1 MKNLRYLFVIVL
13 IVLMCGFSWLAYK
26 KSLNTNSIN
35 QAEAINIAAEKLKEF
50 SKKNKILSSDFE
62 NAEIRWNGAQW
73 EIYYKGVGKNDF
85 LVNILVSTTGKAEVH
100 STKL

>member
-62 NAEIRWNGAQW
+62 NAEIRWKFRAQW
-73 EIYYKGVGKNDF
+73 DINYKSVMNSKKSF
-85 LVNILVSTTGKAEVH
+85 
-100 STKL
+100 